1 MLLSLVWNFEGKSRE
16 NDKALGSPEDKRTK
30 KLPRDNAWI
39 LPQVSLGRGSESE
52 KGIVYPAAWA
62 YKAPAVRVKQS
73 TVEELSNLTH
83 QDRAPFLARTRKQRS
98 RKEDT
103 DFLSVRRL
111 KGARKSHNVRCYSF
125 NTVGKQQKRNVSEI
139 TVNRGVRLRFLSS
152 VKKEFRAKKPN
163 ARCLFR
169 KSQR

>member
-1 MLLSLVWNFEGKSRE
+1 M
-16 NDKALGSPEDKRTK
+16 
-30 KLPRDNAWI
+30 
-39 LPQVSLGRGSESE
+39 
-52 KGIVYPAAWA
+52 
-62 YKAPAVRVKQS
+62 KQS

-125 NTVGKQQKRNVSEI
+125 NMLFVGKQQKRNVSEI